1 MRYQFGII
9 LLHSLENFRSSER
22 YNEILENQFDQ
33 PLFEDFVGISFEI
46 VYKLDRIILICLFS
60 VEIFFHFPTI

>member
-1 MRYQFGII
+1 M
-9 LLHSLENFRSSER
+9 LHSLENFRSSER